1 MGSYELLESTAVGT
15 VGEIGVCVIRWG
27 LTPVGLV
34 IGRNVGTNADK
45 MDVPGS
51 MERLAVLVCSLEL

>member
-1 MGSYELLESTAVGT
+1 VGSYELLESTAVRT

-27 LTPVGLV
+27 FTPVGLV